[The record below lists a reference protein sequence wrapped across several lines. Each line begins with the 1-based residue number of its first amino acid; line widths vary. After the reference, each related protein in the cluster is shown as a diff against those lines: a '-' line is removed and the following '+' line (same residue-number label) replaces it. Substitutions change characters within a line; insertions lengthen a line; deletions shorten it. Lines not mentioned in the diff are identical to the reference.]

1 MIKTREQIITDMCY
15 TWRHDYGLEHR
26 EHDGPG
32 GLITV
37 GLTDAQRQQLWQ
49 QMAQVYDHC
58 IAPVMQPRV
67 NDQHALESNSP
78 DRWQKY
84 NWTTWTEP

>member
-1 MIKTREQIITDMCY
+1 MIKTREQIIRDMCY
-15 TWRHDYGLEHR
+15 TWRHDYGL
-26 EHDGPG
+26 DKTTNDPLSSGMT
-32 GLITV
+32 IQ
-37 GLTDAQRQQLWQ
+37 QRQQLWQ